1 MPELSGFVNLYRRLL
16 RWEWHAHPNTLSV
29 FIHLLLLASFRDTEW
44 HGQKILRGQAIIG
57 RKQLAQECGISEREV
72 RTAIEHLKTTGDIA
86 TRSTNRFTVVT
97 LVNYGKY
104 QPNPRNSDQ
113 QNDQQSATQS
123 TSQTPTSDHIVK
135 ILEKN
140 KNSKRERGGTAP
152 ALTFDP
158 PGVDE
163 VRSYMLERGY
173 PDEAERFFSTY
184 ARQGWRLTNGLL
196 MTDWRAAVDS
206 WQGLPAQQAERAM
219 SDDEWLYR

>member
-1 MPELSGFVNLYRRLL
+1 MPELSGFVCLHRGFLD
-16 RWEWHAHPNTLSV
+16 WEWATEPVMVSV
-29 FIHLLLLASFRDTEW
+29 FVRLLLLASFRDTEW
-44 HGQKILRGQAIIG
+44 RGVRIARGQLITS
-57 RKQLAQECGISEREV
+57 RENLARQCGISV
-72 RTAIEHLKTTGDIA
+72 QVLRTALNRLKSTGEI
-86 TRSTNRFTVVT
+86 TSQSTNRFTLITV
-97 LVNYGKY
+97 VNYDKY
-104 QPNPRNSDQ
+104 QYLTRQAN
-113 QNDQQSATQS
+113 QQSNPPSNKQITSGQPATN
-123 TSQTPTSDHIVK
+123 HIGTMVRS
-135 ILEKN
+135 IT
-140 KNSKRERGGTAP
+140 RGRGAAAP

-173 PDEAERFFSTY
+173 PDEAERFVSTY